1 MKSLLLTLIVVIAL
15 STDVSAQERK
25 ESGVYFGAIVGT
37 KINSFNK
44 QFITNADP
52 EFYAFSIGAGSAW
65 TKNNYVVGVQFL
77 YSSGTN
83 SNSSGE
89 IQYAGFENALSF
101 GYNISGSRTWRI
113 EPNMGIALSSNQL
126 IVQDTESESFQNLT
140 NNQVAANAGIDVK
153 FIDHYGLFTG
163 IKIGYQF
170 PFAGDTEW
178 KNKVSDSASGLRDNM
193 GSFYVQLNAGG
204 LFSLVTAR

>member
-1 MKSLLLTLIVVIAL
+1 
-15 STDVSAQERK
+15 
-25 ESGVYFGAIVGT
+25 
-37 KINSFNK
+37 
-44 QFITNADP
+44 
-52 EFYAFSIGAGSAW
+52 
-65 TKNNYVVGVQFL
+65 
-77 YSSGTN
+77 
-83 SNSSGE
+83 
-89 IQYAGFENALSF
+89 
-101 GYNISGSRTWRI
+101 
-113 EPNMGIALSSNQL
+113 MGIALSSNQL

-170 PFAGDTEW
+170 LFAGDTEW